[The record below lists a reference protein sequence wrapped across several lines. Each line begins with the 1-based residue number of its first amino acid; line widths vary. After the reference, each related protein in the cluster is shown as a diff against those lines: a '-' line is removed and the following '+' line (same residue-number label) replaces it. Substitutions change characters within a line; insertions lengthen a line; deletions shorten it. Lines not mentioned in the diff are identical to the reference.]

1 MQMTKVLMQ
10 VTTVKLFK
18 FCKNLGDLFAIHSNK
33 KTIRNKA
40 QIPGEMKK
48 KMNYTVT
55 CVVSILLVAT

>member
-1 MQMTKVLMQ
+1 MQITKVLRQ

-18 FCKNLGDLFAIHSNK
+18 FYENLGDLFAIHPNK
-33 KTIRNKA
+33 KNIRKKA

>member
-1 MQMTKVLMQ
+1 MTKVLMQ

-18 FCKNLGDLFAIHSNK
+18 FYKNLGYLFAIHSNK
-33 KTIRNKA
+33 KTIRKEA
-40 QIPGEMKK
+40 QIPGEMK